1 MTPFSGARVA
11 RRGRTVL
18 VLLPIVRGRR
28 CSPLVRRAVRRLL
41 LAALLMRL
49 SHLRLL
55 LARLVLFEVLFTCKH
70 STSAVRMMLHCE
82 HAVFLARCLQSF
94 SPVSQ
99 RAVRRR
105 LAGMRKLP
113 HACAARGTCASK

>member
-55 LARLVLFEVLFTCKH
+55 LA
-70 STSAVRMMLHCE
+70 
-82 HAVFLARCLQSF
+82 
-94 SPVSQ
+94 
-99 RAVRRR
+99 
-105 LAGMRKLP
+105 
-113 HACAARGTCASK
+113 